1 MTFVSALKPCLLL
14 LYLLPFYSGLVQ
26 AEAGGNY
33 LDGVVEIVLTVFAA
47 WICLTVY
54 LTKQMIKRDDN
65 EKVTAWSKFFC
76 FVAAS
81 IISGVVVTIA
91 IMGLDGLNIL

>member
-1 MTFVSALKPCLLL
+1 MNLVSSLKPCLLL
-14 LYLLPFYSGLVQ
+14 LYLLPFYPGLVH
-26 AEAGGNY
+26 AEAGGDY
-33 LDGVVEIVLTVFAA
+33 LAGVVEMMLIVFAV

-54 LTKQMIKRDDN
+54 LTTQMIKRDDN

-81 IISGVVVTIA
+81 MISGVVVTIA